1 MVINLGDLKC
11 EGRVANCIVEIANRD
26 VYKLKMGDFREETQK
41 KLINFMIIRKKIVTL
56 HQNKITFIP
65 NNYLYTYLLAYFR
78 QIIQ

>member
-41 KLINFMIIRKKIVTL
+41 NLINFMIIRKKIVTL
-56 HQNKITFIP
+56 HQNNKLHLF
-65 NNYLYTYLLAYFR
+65 
-78 QIIQ
+78 QIIIYTLIYSLIFVR

>member
-26 VYKLKMGDFREETQK
+26 VYKLKRVDFRGETQK
-41 KLINFMIIRKKIVTL
+41 FLINFMIFRKKVVPL